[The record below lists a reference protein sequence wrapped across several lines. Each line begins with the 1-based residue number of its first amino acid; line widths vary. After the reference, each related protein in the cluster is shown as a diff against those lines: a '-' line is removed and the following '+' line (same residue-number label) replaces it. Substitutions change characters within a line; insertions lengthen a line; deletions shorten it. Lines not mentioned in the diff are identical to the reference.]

1 MGSVK
6 KVTRNMSEFEN
17 KWALLQRDLGKLN
30 TQWKTVGPIMKDITA
45 TYQQNKDAKQR
56 EERNAHKK

>member
-1 MGSVK
+1 MIG
-6 KVTRNMSEFEN
+6 RGRGN

-45 TYQQNKDAKQR
+45 TYQTNKDAKMR
-56 EERNAHKK
+56 EERHAHGKHK